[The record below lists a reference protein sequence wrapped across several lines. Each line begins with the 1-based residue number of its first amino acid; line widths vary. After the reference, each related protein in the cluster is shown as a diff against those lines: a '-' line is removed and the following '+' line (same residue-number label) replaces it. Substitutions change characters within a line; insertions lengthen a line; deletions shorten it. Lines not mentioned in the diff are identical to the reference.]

1 MTGDRSSIIHALNP
15 FVPGAGRPPKELVG
29 RTPELEYMDT
39 IIARTKNGYTNQ
51 GLILSGLRG
60 VGKTVLL
67 LRLMHM
73 AQRQGLMAVG
83 IEATGDSERDQAA
96 LFNEFE
102 RAAAKERRDSLRN
115 ALRSVLQH
123 IQKISLETPIVSTD
137 ITMQNRA
144 SNRYLEFELACEEIA
159 ETLSE
164 HHSGLFIFIDEF
176 QEMDAP
182 LMGML
187 IGLQHRLGQQS
198 LPFYIIGAGL
208 PNLPGVLTTSRSYA
222 ERLFEYREIGRLSDE
237 ATVRCL
243 QETVQQSGR
252 TFTKTA
258 VDRLIEDTKG
268 YPYFIQAYG
277 EATFNKADSSPIP
290 IEAVLAGECEALRVL
305 DHGLYESRWQRSTK
319 QGRQYMRAMAA
330 LHTEVCDSAAVARF
344 MHKKTQDISK
354 ARKTLIELGLIY
366 SPERGKVAFTVPGMA
381 EFISRVEP
389 DEQLPYD
396 RY

>member
-1 MTGDRSSIIHALNP
+1 MTGDRSSIIRALNP

-144 SNRYLEFELACEEIA
+144 SNRYLEFELACE
-159 ETLSE
+159 
-164 HHSGLFIFIDEF
+164 
-176 QEMDAP
+176 
-182 LMGML
+182 
-187 IGLQHRLGQQS
+187 
-198 LPFYIIGAGL
+198 
-208 PNLPGVLTTSRSYA
+208 
-222 ERLFEYREIGRLSDE
+222 
-237 ATVRCL
+237 
-243 QETVQQSGR
+243 
-252 TFTKTA
+252 
-258 VDRLIEDTKG
+258 
-268 YPYFIQAYG
+268 
-277 EATFNKADSSPIP
+277 
-290 IEAVLAGECEALRVL
+290 
-305 DHGLYESRWQRSTK
+305 
-319 QGRQYMRAMAA
+319 
-330 LHTEVCDSAAVARF
+330 
-344 MHKKTQDISK
+344 
-354 ARKTLIELGLIY
+354 
-366 SPERGKVAFTVPGMA
+366 
-381 EFISRVEP
+381 
-389 DEQLPYD
+389 
-396 RY
+396 